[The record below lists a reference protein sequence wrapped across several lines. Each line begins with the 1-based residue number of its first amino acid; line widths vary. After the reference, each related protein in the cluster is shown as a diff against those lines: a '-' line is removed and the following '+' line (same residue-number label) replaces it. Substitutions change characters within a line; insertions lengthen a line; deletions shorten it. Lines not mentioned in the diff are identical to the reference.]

1 MNKAFKAIWSDA
13 RQSFVTTS
21 EIQSSHGKR
30 SKASVTLCLAAALL
44 VGGSFAS
51 AAYVE
56 TGVIGNKASWETP
69 EYLRDW
75 GLVSLHAST
84 AYSLGFH
91 GQGLTVAVMDSGA
104 LLSHPDLSG
113 ERFSDTHVTGQ
124 YGSDGNRYPQSV
136 VQRLYRG
143 QEIYSSASQPFTK
156 GEGYDVT
163 GNWMIGVN
171 DGHGTHV
178 TGTVGANRNGEGMH
192 GVSWGSNIVVGNT
205 GATDSNNYGPFQDYD
220 YFYNGWKAIADKL
233 TNDNGVD
240 RGGVIN
246 NSWGT
251 NIRIG
256 VLEQYN
262 GRAWSTINR
271 QPSVKEAQ
279 EAMNGNNSGTADR
292 PVEGDIRINF
302 NAHIPTNNVAQAEY
316 EYFYHNKKYGGTDK
330 SFVDAAWDAVKGTK
344 VVQIFTTGNRDS
356 NNPFY
361 RPLFPYFNPAAEK
374 QWIAVAGLR
383 CTESV
388 PELDEN
394 GNTIPLYPDYPQY
407 GIQTAGVPGNYS
419 LYDTFNE
426 AGLGKW
432 WTVAAPGDKIWSTT
446 FDTNTGLDPSWAG
459 PGWSG
464 TSMAAPHVAGAMG
477 VLMSRYP
484 SMDATQVRDVMF
496 TTASHKNDDGS
507 NIQGWDNRDG
517 STPAEGEVSDRMGW
531 GVPDLDKGMYGPGQL
546 LGKFDYNLNAT
557 PLDVWTNDISE
568 VALKQREKEDK
579 AWMEAT
585 KNGTDL
591 SGDYEL
597 GESFVVGDGDT
608 DLTNHVISAEDAQ
621 KWRAAYYQ
629 RRAEAIQNKIDN
641 DLYKGSLIKR
651 GAGTLVMTGNN
662 SYTGGTEVRE
672 GSLFGFSE
680 SFGTGDVNVN
690 GGTFGLL
697 SSYNDNFTQ
706 KGQLNSLVG
715 VARAPMQKANVVVN
729 NGGTY
734 AIVADQD
741 VQAGKLT
748 FNPGSKVTVTS
759 LTDNAFEKAYNGEDQ
774 VGTVTADKIEGF
786 NENAVVT
793 PDLALVDH
801 TVTLDGNTLT
811 GVLTK
816 SDKTLADYAANSN
829 GVAVANAIMADE
841 ALLAGLTDATKDEV
855 RNTLNSLGNDIH
867 VTANAM
873 TIANGQS
880 LVRAIKDQAIGI
892 DGAARVADVDGGRA
906 RLWLSAVGNWSK
918 MDRAGASKLKA
929 DYYTGL
935 VGLEADINA
944 NNKVGVFFGAGK
956 TKFKGGHDGK
966 IGSDDL
972 HFGIYGQSK
981 FEPVRL
987 DYGFA
992 YTHQDRDANSAFFYK
1007 NQAFRASP
1015 SYNAKLAQIFGEV
1028 AYTGLNF
1035 GSVNVEPYVGLAWMH
1050 LSADDFSNDYFGGK
1064 VSTKF
1069 DSQNLAVSN
1078 LGARVKVPFEVGP
1091 AKFKAVADVN
1101 WTQYMGDTRGKSTL
1115 KFGNGATA
1123 KIKSEKL
1130 SAVAAVGLGLE
1141 AQLGKR
1147 ASLGVSY
1154 YGAYGSKIKSN
1165 GVGATFKLAF

>member
-21 EIQSSHGKR
+21 EIQCSHGKR
-30 SKASVTLCLAAALL
+30 SKASVSLCLAVALL
-44 VGGSFAS
+44 ATGSLAS

-56 TGVIGNKASWETP
+56 TGTLGDKASWETA
-69 EYLRDW
+69 EYNYNW
-75 GLVSLHAST
+75 GLGAMKASS
-84 AYSLGFH
+84 AYALGFF
-91 GQGLTVAVMDSGA
+91 GQNTTVGVMDSGA
-104 LLSHPDLSG
+104 WLGNPDLDSP
-113 ERFSDTHVTGQ
+113 RVTATHVTGT
-124 YGSDGNRYPQSV
+124 YGSTGNRYPQSI
-136 VQRLYRG
+136 YGTITNG
-143 QEIYSSASQPFTK
+143 QTPTAALGQPFTEGEEYEVSGAYSSAVNDAHGTK
-156 GEGYDVT
+156 VT
-163 GNWMIGVN
+163 GVIG
-171 DGHGTHV
+171 
-178 TGTVGANRNGEGMH
+178 AERNGENGH
-192 GVSWGSNIVVGNT
+192 GVAFRANVLVGNT
-205 GATDSNNYGPFQDYD
+205 GATDNNTYGPFQDYN
-220 YFYNGWKAIADKL
+220 YFLKGYKALADGINNANG
-233 TNDNGVD
+233 NS
-240 RGGVIN
+240 RGGMIN
-246 NSWGT
+246 NSFGT
-251 NIRIG
+251 NIKIYSANKG
-256 VLEQYN
+256 WYDPHPILTPDQMTEMLEGNSNY
-262 GRAWSTINR
+262 
-271 QPSVKEAQ
+271 SVAV
-279 EAMNGNNSGTADR
+279 ANYSVTFSGDYSFLGLNDVPGADR
-292 PVEGDIRINF
+292 YSANPTAFEWEYMYFKLKSGDK
-302 NAHIPTNNVAQAEY
+302 P
-316 EYFYHNKKYGGTDK
+316 
-330 SFVDAAWDAVKGTK
+330 SFLDGAWEAVKGTNVIQSWAAGNQDRGTPYLK
-344 VVQIFTTGNRDS
+344 GLYPYFHPEAEKNWLNAVGVDQGRGENADQYVQASYCKAGLAKWWSMAGPTERPGIGTTSVTPDLENGTVTTTG
-356 NNPFY
+356 
-361 RPLFPYFNPAAEK
+361 FN
-374 QWIAVAGLR
+374 
-383 CTESV
+383 
-388 PELDEN
+388 
-394 GNTIPLYPDYPQY
+394 
-407 GIQTAGVPGNYS
+407 
-419 LYDTFNE
+419 
-426 AGLGKW
+426 
-432 WTVAAPGDKIWSTT
+432 
-446 FDTNTGLDPSWAG
+446 
-459 PGWSG
+459 G
-464 TSMAAPHVAGAMG
+464 TSASDPQISGAFT
-477 VLMSRYP
+477 VLQSRYP
-484 SMDATQVRDVMF
+484 SMTAIQVKDVMY
-496 TTASHKNDDGS
+496 TTASHIGANGQPFT
-507 NIQGWDNRDG
+507 NW
-517 STPAEGEVSDRMGW
+517 TAAEGTPDVIYGW
-531 GVPDLDKGMYGPGQL
+531 GMPDLEKGMYGPGQFL
-546 LGKFDYNLNAT
+546 EHFEYRLSE
-557 PLDVWTNDISE
+557 PLDVWSNDITE
-568 VALKQREKEDK
+568 AGLQQREKEDK
-579 AWMEAT
+579 AWMAAT
-585 KNGTDL
+585 KNGTDPDAGGEYTL
-591 SGDYEL
+591 GDD
-597 GESFVVGDGDT
+597 FVVLDGNLDFYDNAIT
-608 DLTNHVISAEDAQ
+608 PEQAK
-621 KWRAAYYQ
+621 KWRAEYYAVRAAY
-629 RRAEAIQNKIDN
+629 IQNKIDKG
-641 DLYKGSLIKR
+641 LYKGALIKS
-651 GAGTLVMTGNN
+651 GQGTLVMTGNN

-690 GGTFGLL
+690 GGMFGLL
-697 SSYNDNFTQ
+697 SSYNDDFTQ

-715 VARAPMQKANVVVN
+715 VTRAPMQKANVVVN

-741 VQAGKLT
+741 VQAGNLT

-774 VGTVTADKIEGF
+774 VGTVTADNIEGF
-786 NENAVVT
+786 NENAVVA
-793 PDLALVDH
+793 PDFALVDH

-816 SDKTLADYAANSN
+816 SNKTLSDYAANSN
-829 GVAVANAIMADE
+829 GVAVANALMANE
-841 ALLAGLTDATKDEV
+841 ALLAGLTDATKSEV

-906 RLWLSAVGNWSK
+906 RLWLSTVGNWSK
-918 MDRAGASKLKA
+918 MDRAGASKLKS
-929 DYYTGL
+929 DFYTGL
-935 VGLEADINA
+935 VGLEADINV

-966 IGSDDL
+966 IDSDDL

-987 DYGFA
+987 NYGFA
-992 YTHQDRDANSAFFYK
+992 YTHQDRDANSALFYK

-1050 LSADDFSNDYFGGK
+1050 LSADDFSNDYVGGK

-1101 WTQYMGDTRGKSTL
+1101 WTQYMGDTRGKSTI
-1115 KFGNGATA
+1115 KFGNGASA

>member
-1 MNKAFKAIWSDA
+1 MNKAFKAIWSDV

-21 EIQSSHGKR
+21 EIQRSHGKR
-30 SKASVTLCLAAALL
+30 SKASVSLCLAVALL
-44 VGGSFAS
+44 ASGGLAP

-56 TGVIGNKASWETP
+56 TGVVGDQSSWETP
-69 EYLRDW
+69 EYQKDW
-75 GLVSLHAST
+75 GLAAMHASS
-84 AYSLGFH
+84 AYSLGFY
-91 GQGLTVAVMDSGA
+91 GQGLTVGVMDSGA
-104 LLSHPDLSG
+104 LLAHPDLAGGRITGTAVSG
-113 ERFSDTHVTGQ
+113 E

-136 VQRLYRG
+136 IDNIYVG
-143 QEIYSSASQPFTK
+143 QKANPAEGQPFTK
-156 GEGYDVT
+156 GETFEVT
-163 GNWMIGVN
+163 GDWMKGVN
-171 DGHGTHV
+171 DRHGTHV
-178 TGTVGANRNGEGMH
+178 TGTVGANRDGNEMH
-192 GVSWGSNIVVGNT
+192 GVSWGSNIIVGNT
-205 GATDSNNYGPFQDYD
+205 GATDNNNYGPFQDYT
-220 YFYNGWKAIADKL
+220 YFYKGWKAIADKL
-233 TNDNGVD
+233 ISDNGVE

-256 VLEQYN
+256 VLEQYREVFGMKGWMTVN
-262 GRAWSTINR
+262 SKPTV
-271 QPSVKEAQ
+271 SEAQ
-279 EAMNGNNSGTADR
+279 EALKNSKGTAET
-292 PVEGDIRINF
+292 PEVGDYRISF
-302 NAHIPTNNVAQAEY
+302 KGHIPTNDIAQAEY
-316 EYFYHNKKYGGTDK
+316 EFFYHNKMYGGMDK

-361 RPLFPYFNPAAEK
+361 RPLFPYFNPDAEN
-374 QWIAVAGLR
+374 QWIAVAGLER
-383 CTESV
+383 KPGT
-388 PELDEN
+388 
-394 GNTIPLYPDYPQY
+394 GGAPDS
-407 GIQTAGVPGNYS
+407 YS
-419 LYDTFNE
+419 LHDTYNE

-432 WTVAAPGDKIWSTT
+432 WTVAAPGVEIYSTNVNK
-446 FDTNTGLDPSWAG
+446 DTGA
-459 PGWSG
+459 PGYHSSNG

-477 VLMSRYP
+477 ILMSRYP
-484 SMDATQVRDVMF
+484 SMDAMQVREVMF
-496 TTASHKNDDGS
+496 TTANHKNPDGS
-507 NIQGWDNRDG
+507 NMTGWNNKDG
-517 STPAEGEVSDRMGW
+517 TTPAEGEVSDAMGW

-608 DLTNHVISAEDAQ
+608 DLTNHIISAEDAQ

-651 GAGTLVMTGNN
+651 GAGSLIMTGNN

-741 VQAGKLT
+741 VQVGKLT

-759 LTDNAFEKAYNGEDQ
+759 LTDNAFEKAYDGIDQ

-786 NENAVVT
+786 NENAVVA
-793 PDLALVDH
+793 PDFALVDH

-829 GVAVANAIMADE
+829 GVAVANALMADD
-841 ALLAGLTDATKDEV
+841 ALLAGLTDATKDEA

-929 DYYTGL
+929 DFYTGL

-956 TKFKGGHDGK
+956 TKFKGGHNGK
-966 IGSDDL
+966 IDSDDL

-987 DYGFA
+987 NYGFA
-992 YTHQDRDANSAFFYK
+992 YTHQDSDANSALFYK

-1050 LSADDFSNDYFGGK
+1050 LSADDFSNDYVGGK

-1078 LGARVKVPFEVGP
+1078 LGTRVKVPFEVGP

-1101 WTQYMGDTRGKSTL
+1101 WTQYMGDTRGKSTV
-1115 KFGNGATA
+1115 KFGNGASA

-1130 SAVAAVGLGLE
+1130 SAVAAVGVGLE